1 MNTKFL
7 SLLAS
12 ALSAAALHAGP
23 RTSASYSI
31 PTDTIDAGG
40 TRTVSTS
47 YRNDGSLGGITG
59 ISTVASPAQ
68 TAKAG
73 YIAQLYDIIGLTLT
87 ASSLNVNETATDQLA
102 AWQALDDGTFLAVPT
117 NTVTWSVASGP
128 LTSVNANGLA
138 TAGLVFKDTAATAQG
153 TFLGQT
159 GMLGLTVKNV
169 NIDDYGAY
177 AGDGLDDN
185 WQVRFFGLP
194 PNANAGPLVD
204 PDHDGHDNA
213 FEYTAGLDPTD
224 PLSKF
229 NWRIE
234 NVPGFPLEKKL
245 IFSPRFNDRIYTIKA
260 TPTLGTGAVWSTLTG
275 TATDLGNERTVT
287 DASATGET
295 KFYKLEINKP

>member
-1 MNTKFL
+1 MNTKCL

-23 RTSASYSI
+23 RSSASYSI
-31 PTDTIDAGG
+31 PTDTIDSGG
-40 TRTVSTS
+40 TRAVSTS
-47 YRNDGSLGGITG
+47 YRNDGSLGGIAG
-59 ISTVASPAQ
+59 ISAVASPSQ

-73 YIAQLYDIIGLTLT
+73 YIAQLYDITGLTLT
-87 ASSLNVNETATDQLA
+87 AASLNVNETATDQLA
-102 AWQALDDGTFLAVPT
+102 AWQALDDGTFLAVLA
-117 NTVTWSVASGP
+117 NAVAWSVVSGP

-159 GMLGLTVKNV
+159 GTLGLTVKNV
-169 NIDDYGAY
+169 NIDDFGAY

-185 WQVRFFGLP
+185 WQVRFFSLP

-204 PDHDGHDNA
+204 PDHDGQNNL

-234 NVPGFPLEKKL
+234 PVPGFPTVKKL
-245 IFSPRFNDRIYTIKA
+245 IFSPRFSDRTYTIKA
-260 TPTLGTGAVWSTLTG
+260 TPTLGTGAVWSTLNG
-275 TATDLGNERTVT
+275 TATDLGAERTVT
-287 DASATGET
+287 DANAIEEM
-295 KFYKLEINKP
+295 KYYKLEITKP